1 VDSHK
6 ATPERALI
14 KATLSSPR
22 KGFAQPALLYVFAFF
37 GTLAKTK
44 KYARNQMIRGGDIVK
59 GSCLLQKGQPYL
71 VVERE
76 FHNPGKGTA
85 VARIKMKSI
94 KDGSVLSLT
103 IPTQQEVEDAQV
115 DIHTCQYQYA
125 DQDNY
130 HFMDNE
136 NYEQYE
142 VSIADNPDKKFYLK
156 DGDVYELTIWEGK
169 VIDIKIPYKVV
180 FEVAESENYVKGD
193 TVSGATKPV
202 VTETGLTVRVP
213 LFIKQ
218 GEKIMVNTETN
229 EYVERVN

>member
-1 VDSHK
+1 M
-6 ATPERALI
+6 I
-14 KATLSSPR
+14 KGTDIT
-22 KGFAQPALLYVFAFF
+22 KG
-37 GTLAKTK
+37 T
-44 KYARNQMIRGGDIVK
+44 
-59 GSCLLQKGQPYL
+59 CLLQKGQPYL

-76 FHNPGKGTA
+76 FHNPGKGTS

-115 DIHTCQYQYA
+115 DIHSCQYQYA
-125 DQDNY
+125 DQDSY

-142 VSIADNPDKKFYLK
+142 VSISENPDKKFYLK
-156 DGDVYELTIWEGK
+156 DGDAYELTIWEGK
-169 VIDIKIPYKVV
+169 VIDIRIPYKVV
-180 FEVAESENYVKGD
+180 FTVAESENYVKGD

-218 GEKIMVNTETN
+218 GEKILVNTESN

>member
-1 VDSHK
+1 
-6 ATPERALI
+6 
-14 KATLSSPR
+14 
-22 KGFAQPALLYVFAFF
+22 
-37 GTLAKTK
+37 
-44 KYARNQMIRGGDIVK
+44 MIRAGDIVK
-59 GSCLLQKGQPYL
+59 GTCLLQKGQPYL
-71 VVERE
+71 VVDRE

-85 VARIKMKSI
+85 VARVKMKSI

-115 DIHTCQYQYA
+115 ELSNCQYQYK

-130 HFMDNE
+130 HFMDND

-142 VSIADNPDKKFYLK
+142 VPITDNPDKKFYLLENNN
-156 DGDVYELTIWEGK
+156 YELIIWEGK

-180 FEVAESENYVKGD
+180 FTVAESENYIKGD
-193 TVSGATKPV
+193 TATGATKPI

-218 GEKIMVNTETN
+218 DEKILVNTETN
-229 EYVERVN
+229 EYVERVNS

>member
-1 VDSHK
+1 
-6 ATPERALI
+6 
-14 KATLSSPR
+14 
-22 KGFAQPALLYVFAFF
+22 
-37 GTLAKTK
+37 
-44 KYARNQMIRGGDIVK
+44 MIRGGDIVK

-85 VARIKMKSI
+85 IARIKMKSI
-94 KDGSVLSLT
+94 KDGSVLTMT

-125 DQDNY
+125 DQDKY

-136 NYEQYE
+136 SFDQHE
-142 VSIADNPDKKFYLK
+142 VSIADHEDKKYYLK
-156 DGDVYELTIWEGK
+156 EAEAYELTIWEGK

-180 FEVAESENYVKGD
+180 FTVAESENYIKGD

-202 VTETGLTVRVP
+202 TTETGLVVRVP

-218 GEKIMVNTETN
+218 GEKILVNTETN
-229 EYVERVN
+229 EYVERVNN